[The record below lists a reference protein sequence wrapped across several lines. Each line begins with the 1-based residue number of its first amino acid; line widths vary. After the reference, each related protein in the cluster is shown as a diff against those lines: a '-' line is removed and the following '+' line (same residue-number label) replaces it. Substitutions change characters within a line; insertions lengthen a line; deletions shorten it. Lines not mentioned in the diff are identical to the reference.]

1 MQRVV
6 DLRATRERLGL
17 SLAQASDRV
26 SIPEHYLAAMEN
38 GDREVL
44 PSGPFRRGY
53 QRQYLEF
60 LGFDPS
66 TPILDHTLTSEL
78 ADPRHDPPYSHTQTI
93 TMALEEIPMGRL
105 VMSGF
110 VLTMVVVLLL
120 RLLFE
125 VAGEPPG
132 VEAPATAAV
141 EAVTEE
147 TPPED
152 LSPGTMPTSRLR
164 IRAIEPSR
172 ISTRVDS
179 QDSYRGTLPA
189 GEIIDLEG
197 REMIEVFASDLTTI
211 RITYNGERIEP
222 LGNLSKPRRLVFV
235 QD

>member
-1 MQRVV
+1 VV

-17 SLAQASDRV
+17 SLEQASVRAR
-26 SIPEHYLAAMEN
+26 IPAHYLAAMED

-60 LGFDPS
+60 LGLDPS
-66 TPILDHTLTSEL
+66 TPILEHTLTSEMVNSPH
-78 ADPRHDPPYSHTQTI
+78 ASPQSHTQTI
-93 TMALEEIPMGRL
+93 TMALDEVPMGRL

-125 VAGEPPG
+125 LAGEPPG
-132 VEAPATAAV
+132 IEVPATADV
-141 EAVTEE
+141 EVSIEE
-147 TPPED
+147 PLPED

-179 QDSYRGTLPA
+179 QDSYQGILPA

-197 REMIEVFASDLTTI
+197 RELIEVFASDLTTI

>member
-1 MQRVV
+1 MV
-6 DLRATRERLGL
+6 DLRARRERLGL
-17 SLAQASDRV
+17 SLEQASDRAR
-26 SIPEHYLAAMEN
+26 IPAHYLAAMET

-60 LGFDPS
+60 LGLDPN
-66 TPILDHTLTSEL
+66 TPILEHTLTSGLEE
-78 ADPRHDPPYSHTQTI
+78 PPHEPTQTQTI
-93 TMALEEIPMGRL
+93 TMALDEVPMGRL

-120 RLLFE
+120 RVLFE
-125 VAGEPPG
+125 LTGSAADIEVPT
-132 VEAPATAAV
+132 TADAEV
-141 EAVTEE
+141 IAEE
-147 TPPED
+147 VPPEN
-152 LSPGTMPTSRLR
+152 LSPGAMPTSRLR

-197 REMIEVFASDLTTI
+197 REQIEVFASDLTTI

>member
-1 MQRVV
+1 MV
-6 DLRATRERLGL
+6 DLRATREGLGL
-17 SLAQASDRV
+17 SLAQASARV
-26 SIPEHYLAAMEN
+26 RIPEHYLAAMEN
-38 GDREVL
+38 GDQEVL
-44 PSGPFRRGY
+44 PAGPFRRGY

-60 LGFDPS
+60 LGLDPN
-66 TPILDHTLTSEL
+66 TPILDHTFTSEL
-78 ADPRHDPPYSHTQTI
+78 PDPTHDPPHSHTQTI
-93 TMALEEIPMGRL
+93 TMALDEVPMGRL

-110 VLTMVVVLLL
+110 VLTMVGVLLL

-125 VAGEPPG
+125 MAGEPPG
-132 VEAPATAAV
+132 GVAPTTADVAVSITEAPP
-141 EAVTEE
+141 EE
-147 TPPED
+147 
-152 LSPGTMPTSRLR
+152 LSPDAMPTSRLR

>member
-1 MQRVV
+1 MV
-6 DLRATRERLGL
+6 DLRARRERLGL
-17 SLAQASDRV
+17 SLEQASDRAR
-26 SIPEHYLAAMEN
+26 IPAHYLAAMET

-60 LGFDPS
+60 LGLDPN
-66 TPILDHTLTSEL
+66 TPILE
-78 ADPRHDPPYSHTQTI
+78 DPPHEPTQTI
-93 TMALEEIPMGRL
+93 TMAIDEVPMGRL

-120 RLLFE
+120 RVLFE
-125 VAGEPPG
+125 LTGSVADAGDPT
-132 VEAPATAAV
+132 TADAEV
-141 EAVTEE
+141 VTEE
-147 TPPED
+147 VPPEN
-152 LSPGTMPTSRLR
+152 LSPGAMPTSRLR

-197 REMIEVFASDLTTI
+197 REQIEVFASDLTTI